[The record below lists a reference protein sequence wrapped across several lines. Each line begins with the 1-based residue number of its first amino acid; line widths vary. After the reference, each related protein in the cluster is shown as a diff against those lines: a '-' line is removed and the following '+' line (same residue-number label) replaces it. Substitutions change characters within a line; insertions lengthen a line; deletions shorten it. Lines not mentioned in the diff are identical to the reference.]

1 MCRHCLFPRAGLR
14 RRPLLAGL
22 LPALLPAAGL
32 ACPALPA
39 DSLLE
44 PSLRLALPATAPRG
58 VALTLDACDGRTDM
72 RILETLLRLEVPATI
87 FATARWVQGNAAAL
101 ALLRAHPALFSLQNH
116 GARHLPA
123 VLGAGRVYGLAPAG
137 TVAAVQAAVAGGAA
151 ALVEAGL
158 PPPRWYRGATALYS
172 PEAVTLIEAMGQRV
186 AGFSLNADEGASL
199 PAAAVA
205 RRIGA
210 ARGNEVI
217 IAHLNHPERPSGAG
231 VAAGVAA
238 LRAAGMGFVRLD
250 AAPVAAEECR
260 PRHRPQFLAAMRHR
274 PGA

>member
-1 MCRHCLFPRAGLR
+1 MCRHCPQPRAGLPR
-14 RRPLLAGL
+14 RALLAGL
-22 LPALLPAAGL
+22 LPAALPVAAG

-39 DSLLE
+39 ATLVE
-44 PSLRLALPATAPRG
+44 PRLALALPPSAPRG

-87 FATARWVQGNAAAL
+87 FATARWVRGNAAAL

-123 VLGAGRVYGLAPAG
+123 VLGPDRVYGLAPAG
-137 TVAAVQAAVAGGAA
+137 TLAAVQAEVAGGTA

-172 PEAVTLIEAMGQRV
+172 PEAVTLIEAMGLQI
-186 AGFSLNADEGASL
+186 AGFSLNADQGASL

-210 ARGNEVI
+210 ARGNDVI

-231 VAAGVAA
+231 VAAGIAA
-238 LRAAGMGFVRLD
+238 LRAAGMGFVRLED
-250 AAPVAAEECR
+250 APVAAEACR
-260 PRHRPQFLAAMRHR
+260 AWHRPPLLAAARHR